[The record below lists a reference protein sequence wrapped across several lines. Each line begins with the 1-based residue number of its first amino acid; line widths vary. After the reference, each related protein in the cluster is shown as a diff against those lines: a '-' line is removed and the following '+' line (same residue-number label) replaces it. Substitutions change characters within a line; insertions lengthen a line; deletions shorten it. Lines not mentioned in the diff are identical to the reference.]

1 MRIREF
7 LLVSTRVSAIA
18 IATTFSASA
27 FSAVSSLNHSVIPA
41 PNPAKVVR
49 TAALSTQH
57 AAVQSGSRAATPRS
71 KPPVIGK
78 GYADGTN
85 NTQLSSYAPAAPA
98 TSGPAQVS
106 GRPSSPQNALEAT
119 AALTS
124 SYPQGLSTA
133 QATGSVEPLKTV
145 LQHVKAGRLNE
156 ALRAR
161 NALPNNLDRRLAD
174 WFIMLRGGPQ
184 TPVTHIA
191 QFAADAP
198 HWPTAKVVRARGEA
212 ALAVST
218 LTPDQIIAAFGS
230 TVPET
235 NDGKLALAKAHLAKG
250 NRNEAAKLIRPL
262 WQTTAFE
269 TEDEAAIRKAFGSLL
284 RQKDHRLRAE
294 MLLYRDRAK
303 GAERLLSELSRD
315 EQTYIK
321 ARIASIRK
329 NGNALSKLK
338 SVPRSMKS
346 DSNYQFALI
355 QHYRLQGDYN
365 TAAKLMEAAPTDP
378 KVLLKGDSWWKQR
391 RDISREM
398 IEAGQPRRAYNIAA
412 NHAAESP
419 GMIVEA
425 EFHAGWFALRYVGDP
440 RLAEPHFKRIAKL
453 GKTSQTLS
461 RAYYWLGRT
470 REALKDTEGAISY
483 YQQAGAFQT
492 SYYGQ
497 LALAKLGINQMPL
510 ASLPEVTSA
519 DRNAFNSNELVQAI
533 KRLDKAGLH
542 NDTLLFYTHLARTL
556 PTNGQIRLLTELAES
571 RGVYQWAT
579 MVGRLAQAERVE
591 AAPLAYPTNAIPR
604 KTRITKGVEK
614 PVVYAIARQESSFNP
629 KARSSAGALGLL
641 QLMPGTARDTA
652 RNLGVSYKKS
662 RLTSDPAYNA
672 TLGAAFLGELVDEFG
687 GSYILTFAAYNA
699 GKNKVKEWIE
709 RFGDPRDPKVDP
721 IDWVESIPYGE
732 TRNYV
737 QRITENLQVYRYKL
751 ENKPL
756 TITQDLT
763 RGY

>member
-7 LLVSTRVSAIA
+7 LLVSTRISAIA
-18 IATTFSASA
+18 IATTVSASA
-27 FSAVSSLNHSVIPA
+27 LSAVSSLNHSTIPV
-41 PNPAKVVR
+41 PNPAKLTR
-49 TAALSTQH
+49 PTALNTRH
-57 AAVQSGSRAATPRS
+57 TAVQNGSFTVTPRS
-71 KPPVIGK
+71 KPSLIGK
-78 GYADGTN
+78 GNAGGGE
-85 NTQLSSYAPAAPA
+85 NTQLTSYAPSPPVIN
-98 TSGPAQVS
+98 SQNQIS
-106 GRPSSPQNALEAT
+106 NRPSNPQNALEAT

-133 QATGSVEPLKTV
+133 QATGSVEPLKIV
-145 LQHVKAGRLNE
+145 LRHVKSGRLNE

-161 NALPNNLDRRLAD
+161 NTLPDNLDRRLAD
-174 WFIMLRGGPQ
+174 WFIMLHGGPQ

-191 QFAADAP
+191 QFAANAP
-198 HWPTAKVVRARGEA
+198 HWPTAKIVRARGEA
-212 ALAVST
+212 ALAASN
-218 LTPDQIIAAFGS
+218 LTPVQIIGAFGQ
-230 TVPET
+230 TLPET
-235 NDGKLALAKAHLAKG
+235 NEGKLALAKAHLAQG
-250 NRNEAAKLIRPL
+250 NRAEAAKLIRPL
-262 WQTTAFE
+262 WQKTVFE
-269 TEDEAAIRKAFGSLL
+269 NDEEAAIRSAFGNLL

-294 MLLYRDRAK
+294 MLLYRDRTRAS
-303 GAERLLSELSRD
+303 ERLLSELSKD
-315 EQTYIK
+315 EQAYIR

-329 NGNALSKLK
+329 NGKALSKLK

-355 QHYRLQGDYN
+355 QHYRLQGDYK

-378 KVLLKGDSWWKQR
+378 KVLLNGDSWWKQR

-398 IEAGQPRRAYNIAA
+398 AEAGQPRRAYNIAA

-425 EFHAGWFALRYVGDP
+425 EFHAGWFALRYLSDP
-440 RLAEPHFKRIAKL
+440 HLAEPHFKRIAKL
-453 GKTSQTLS
+453 GKTAQTLS

-470 REALKDTEGAISY
+470 REASKDTEGAISY

-510 ASLPEVTSA
+510 ASLPEVTKA
-519 DRNAFNSNELVQAI
+519 DQTAFDKNELVQAI
-533 KRLDKAGLH
+533 KRLDEAGLH
-542 NDTLLFYTHLARTL
+542 DDTLLFYTHLARTL

-579 MVGRLAQAERVE
+579 MVGRMAQAERVE
-591 AAPLAYPTNAIPR
+591 AAPLAYPINAIPR

-614 PVVYAIARQESSFNP
+614 PVVYAIARQESAFNP

-641 QLMPGTARDTA
+641 QLMPETARETA

-672 TLGAAFLGELVDEFG
+672 TLGAALLGELVEEFG

-699 GKNKVKEWIE
+699 GKSKVKEWIE
-709 RFGDPRDPKVDP
+709 RFGDPRDPKTDP

>member
-7 LLVSTRVSAIA
+7 FLVSTHVSAIA
-18 IATTFSASA
+18 IAACLSGPAY
-27 FSAVSSLNHSVIPA
+27 SAVSFSNYKIIPI
-41 PNPAKVVR
+41 PNPAKPVQ
-49 TAALSTQH
+49 TAALI
-57 AAVQSGSRAATPRS
+57 SRQPLGQTAHLVAMPRS
-71 KPPVIGK
+71 KPGSSKPTFGSK
-78 GYADGTN
+78 SQTS
-85 NTQLSSYAPAAPA
+85 QLSNYAPSSPNKTERALISNRA
-98 TSGPAQVS
+98 TN
-106 GRPSSPQNALEAT
+106 PQNALQAT
-119 AALTS
+119 AALVK
-124 SYPQGLSTA
+124 SYPQGSSTA
-133 QATGSVEPLKTV
+133 PATGSVEPLKAV
-145 LQHVKAGRLNE
+145 LQNVKSGQLQDAITG
-156 ALRAR
+156 R
-161 NALPNNLDRRLAD
+161 NALPNNLDRRLAN
-174 WFIMLRGGPQ
+174 WFIMLRGGPE

-198 HWPTAKVVRARGEA
+198 HWPTAKIVRARGEA
-212 ALAVST
+212 ALATSK
-218 LTPDQIIAAFGS
+218 LTPKQVIGAFGTS
-230 TVPET
+230 LPET
-235 NDGKLALAKAHLAKG
+235 TDGKLALANAQLAVG
-250 NRNEAAKLIRPL
+250 NSAQAAKLIHPL
-262 WQTTAFE
+262 WQKKIFE
-269 TEDEAAIRKAFGSLL
+269 PELEAQIRSNFGNIL
-284 RQKDHRLRAE
+284 RQKDHRLRTE
-294 MLLYRDRAK
+294 MLLYRDRTRA
-303 GAERLLSELSRD
+303 AERLLSELSRD
-315 EQTYIK
+315 EQAYVK

-329 NGNALSKLK
+329 TSDAMSKLK
-338 SVPRSMKS
+338 NVPRSMKS

-355 QHYRLQGDYN
+355 QQARLQGDYE
-365 TAAKLMEAAPTDP
+365 TAARLMEAAPT
-378 KVLLKGDSWWKQR
+378 KSNQLLNGDKWWAQR
-391 RDISREM
+391 RDISRELA
-398 IEAGQPRRAYNIAA
+398 ESGQARRAYTIAA
-412 NHAAESP
+412 NHAAESTS
-419 GMIVEA
+419 MIVEA
-425 EFHAGWFALRYVGDP
+425 EFHAGWFALRFVGDA

-470 REALKDTEGAISY
+470 REAQKDTEGAIAF
-483 YQQAGAFQT
+483 YQQAGAYQT

-510 ASLPEVTSA
+510 AALPKVTNA
-519 DRNAFNSNELVQAI
+519 DRSAFNSNELVQAI
-533 KRLDKAGLH
+533 KRLDEAGMH

-556 PTNGQIRLLTELAES
+556 PSNGQIRLLTELAES

-591 AAPLAYPTNAIPR
+591 AAPLAYPINAIPR

-629 KARSSAGALGLL
+629 QARSSAGALGLL
-641 QLMPGTARDTA
+641 QLMPGTARETA

-709 RFGDPRDPKVDP
+709 RFGDPRNPKIDP

-732 TRNYV
+732 TRDYV

-756 TITQDLT
+756 MITQDLT